1 MDLLDSGDDEEL
13 PNQDSFK
20 DQAKQYALIG
30 GISLIVIGILLFN
43 FIGAQIG
50 GSLMILGIISIVLP
64 YGLFSFM
71 RNRKISEMEDQF
83 PAFLNGLAESKRGGM
98 TLLDAFESAQNT
110 DYGRLNGEVEQVY
123 NELSW
128 GIPFPEVMER
138 FSERVD
144 DSTVMQNSISI
155 IIQSFKSGGNITHT
169 IDSVADEASTLRN
182 IVKQKNSQ
190 LKQQMMIMYLIYL
203 LFIGITIGLYFL
215 LDMLL
220 GMGSAGGGA
229 FSNIGDLTGGGSTI
243 KYCTGNIAAAQPFC
257 QIAKVFGFIP
267 ADVALGSSEAQ
278 TYGYG
283 KMAYYKALL
292 FSMLII
298 QGIATSAVAGKITQG
313 KAAAGIKHAIVMIP
327 IAFVAFMTIVA
338 PMGI

>member
-1 MDLLDSGDDEEL
+1 MDLIGDDMPGEKSSRRKIIEY
-13 PNQDSFK
+13 SV
-20 DQAKQYALIG
+20 AAGVSI
-30 GISLIVIGILLFN
+30 IVIGILLYLV
-43 FIGAQIG
+43 IGPQIG
-50 GSLMILGIISIVLP
+50 GALMILGLITSVMP
-64 YGLFSFM
+64 YGLLSFL
-71 RNRKISEMEDQF
+71 RNRQIREMEEQF

-98 TLLDAFESAQNT
+98 TLLDAFESAHNT
-110 DYGRLNGEVEQVY
+110 DYGRLNGEIEQVY

-128 GIPFPEVMER
+128 GIPFPEVMEK
-138 FSERVD
+138 FSHRVEE
-144 DSTVMQNSISI
+144 SPVMQNSISI

-220 GMGSAGGGA
+220 GMGTQGGGA
-229 FSNIGDLTGGGSTI
+229 FSNIGKLTGGGQTI
-243 KYCTGNIAAAQPFC
+243 KYCTGRIAAAQPFC

-267 ADVALGSSEAQ
+267 ADVALGSSEAK

-283 KMAYYKALL
+283 KMAYYKSLL
-292 FSMLII
+292 FSMLMI
-298 QGIATSAVAGKITQG
+298 QGIATSAVAGKITSG
-313 KAAAGIKHAIVMIP
+313 KAAAGIKHAMIMLP
-327 IAFVAFMTIVA
+327 LAFIAFMAIVA
-338 PMGI
+338 PMGV